1 MKNKNSFPMVLLEAQ
16 MAVKKKKLM
25 LVYCDLTQIGHA
37 SVVKLHTQF
46 IRLCASVEMFHKFE
60 YFLACNTVHG
70 SMAGFHEK
78 FS

>member
-1 MKNKNSFPMVLLEAQ
+1 
-16 MAVKKKKLM
+16 M

-37 SVVKLHTQF
+37 RLDRVVYHVIHNSL
-46 IRLCASVEMFHKFE
+46 RLCASVEMFHKFE